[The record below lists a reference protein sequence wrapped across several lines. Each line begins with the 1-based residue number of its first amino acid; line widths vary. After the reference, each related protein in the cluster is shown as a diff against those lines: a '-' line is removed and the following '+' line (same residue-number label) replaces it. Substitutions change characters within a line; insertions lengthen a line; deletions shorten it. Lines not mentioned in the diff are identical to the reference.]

1 MLDPILAPATALGLA
16 GAALVPAD
24 SPTHQALG
32 YLVWI
37 VGNFLWVVH
46 GIAVENPYIFVLFGL
61 YMGLS
66 VRGLYKKR
74 SVIAWTPSR

>member
-16 GAALVPAD
+16 GAALVPSD
-24 SPTHQALG
+24 SPTRQALG
-32 YLVWI
+32 YAVWI
-37 VGNFLWVVH
+37 VGNLLWVLH
-46 GIAVENPYIFVLFGL
+46 GIAAENPYLFVLFGL

-74 SVIAWTPSR
+74 SVITWFSSR

>member
-16 GAALVPAD
+16 GAALVPSD
-24 SPTHQALG
+24 LQTRQALG
-32 YLVWI
+32 YAVWI
-37 VGNFLWVVH
+37 VGNFLWVYH